1 MIKKL
6 LKILGVLL
14 AIIVIALVVLEF
26 SLDRV
31 LHQGFN
37 SFAPKALGVDATL
50 ADAKLSLIRGKASLE
65 GLHIGNPPGF
75 NTSGLLDLGKVS
87 VKLDNASLL
96 TDTIVIHEILVDG
109 LVVTYEKGLRDS
121 NLGALIES
129 LTPAEA
135 PDQDKEEA
143 KKEKSADKSEKKVVI
158 EKLSITDSKM
168 NVSMTGLSAV
178 TGGGSVPLPLPP
190 ITLTDLGKEKE
201 GVTVVEA
208 IQRILTEIAG
218 AAGTA
223 IAGSAKLL
231 GDGLGALGEGAT
243 DAGKAV
249 IGGAVDAG
257 KAVGGA
263 AVDTGKAVGGA
274 AVDTGKAVVGGAVD
288 AGKAVGGAAVGVGKA
303 IGGTLQK
310 MNPLKSNDE

>member
-1 MIKKL
+1 MKKL

-208 IQRILTEIAG
+208 IQRI
-218 AAGTA
+218 
-223 IAGSAKLL
+223 
-231 GDGLGALGEGAT
+231 
-243 DAGKAV
+243 
-249 IGGAVDAG
+249 
-257 KAVGGA
+257 
-263 AVDTGKAVGGA
+263 
-274 AVDTGKAVVGGAVD
+274 
-288 AGKAVGGAAVGVGKA
+288 
-303 IGGTLQK
+303 
-310 MNPLKSNDE
+310 

>member
-1 MIKKL
+1 
-6 LKILGVLL
+6 
-14 AIIVIALVVLEF
+14 
-26 SLDRV
+26 
-31 LHQGFN
+31 
-37 SFAPKALGVDATL
+37 
-50 ADAKLSLIRGKASLE
+50 
-65 GLHIGNPPGF
+65 
-75 NTSGLLDLGKVS
+75 
-87 VKLDNASLL
+87 
-96 TDTIVIHEILVDG
+96 
-109 LVVTYEKGLRDS
+109 
-121 NLGALIES
+121 
-129 LTPAEA
+129 
-135 PDQDKEEA
+135 
-143 KKEKSADKSEKKVVI
+143 
-158 EKLSITDSKM
+158 M

>member
-1 MIKKL
+1 MKKMF
-6 LKILGVLL
+6 KILSALL
-14 AIIVIALVVLEF
+14 AIIVLLVVGLEF
-26 SLDRV
+26 SLDGM
-31 LHQGFN
+31 LHRGFN
-37 SFAPKALGVDATL
+37 RFAPDALGVPATL
-50 ADAKLSLIRGKASLE
+50 ADAKLSLFRGSASLE

-75 NTSGLLDLGKVS
+75 NTPGLLDLSKVS

-96 TDTIVIHEILVDG
+96 TDTIVIKEILIDG

-129 LTPAEA
+129 LTPADE
-135 PDQDKEEA
+135 PDSDKDKEKQEA
-143 KKEKSADKSEKKVVI
+143 AQKKKEKAADQPGKKVVI
-158 EKLSITDSKM
+158 EKLAITGSKM

-178 TGGGSVPLPLPP
+178 TGGGAIPIPLPP

-208 IQRILTEIAG
+208 IQRVLTEIAG

-231 GDGLGALGEGAT
+231 GEGLGALGEGAT

-249 IGGAVDAG
+249 VGGAVDA
-257 KAVGGA
+257 
-263 AVDTGKAVGGA
+263 GKAVGGA

-288 AGKAVGGAAVGVGKA
+288 AGKAVGGAAAGAGRA
-303 IGGTLQK
+303 IGGALHK
-310 MNPLKSNDE
+310 INPLKHDE

>member
-1 MIKKL
+1 MKKL

-121 NLGALIES
+121 NLGALI
-129 LTPAEA
+129 
-135 PDQDKEEA
+135 DQ
-143 KKEKSADKSEKKVVI
+143 
-158 EKLSITDSKM
+158 
-168 NVSMTGLSAV
+168 LSA
-178 TGGGSVPLPLPP
+178 GQEDKPEDPKAPP
-190 ITLTDLGKEKE
+190 EE
-201 GVTVVEA
+201 
-208 IQRILTEIAG
+208 
-218 AAGTA
+218 
-223 IAGSAKLL
+223 
-231 GDGLGALGEGAT
+231 
-243 DAGKAV
+243 
-249 IGGAVDAG
+249 
-257 KAVGGA
+257 
-263 AVDTGKAVGGA
+263 
-274 AVDTGKAVVGGAVD
+274 
-288 AGKAVGGAAVGVGKA
+288 
-303 IGGTLQK
+303 
-310 MNPLKSNDE
+310 